1 MGNNQGS
8 LGPIVTNHKNK
19 GENNMDPLLKQTQKD
34 VAKHY
39 ARKIDLAGLAE
50 LEAIDKKI
58 ERHYNNGTLSAEDF
72 GKLSVRTMEE
82 ICRYPEHQEANQW
95 GELD

>member
-1 MGNNQGS
+1 MKS
-8 LGPIVTNHKNK
+8 
-19 GENNMDPLLKQTQKD
+19 LLKETQKD

-58 ERHYNNGTLSAEDF
+58 ERHYQNCTLSAEYY

-82 ICRYPEHQEANQW
+82 ICRFECIK
-95 GELD
+95 

>member
-1 MGNNQGS
+1 MKS
-8 LGPIVTNHKNK
+8 SPK
-19 GENNMDPLLKQTQKD
+19 ETQKE
-34 VAKHY
+34 VARHY

-58 ERHYNNGTLSAEDF
+58 ARHYQNGTLSAEDF

-82 ICRYPEHQEANQW
+82 ICKF
-95 GELD
+95 DCIK